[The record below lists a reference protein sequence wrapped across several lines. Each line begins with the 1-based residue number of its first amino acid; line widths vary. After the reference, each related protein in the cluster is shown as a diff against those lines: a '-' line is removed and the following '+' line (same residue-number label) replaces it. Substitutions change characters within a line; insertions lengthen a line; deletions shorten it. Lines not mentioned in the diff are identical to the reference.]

1 MNKKEKNKSKPR
13 IPGSRQLMKACHF
26 YKSFPGLSGK
36 HTPNSPAGRVCK
48 DQLPG
53 RPGSQAGIPHPHP
66 MLLHNQPQAEQT
78 QDYSPGHNGPS
89 DQGRALQTF
98 HSAFPGMEFHRPPL
112 HHIRIMSFPH
122 TPVLTSASQ
131 HMVPPCRGGRHKT
144 EKVTA
149 KHRQHYLTQMTSN
162 CPGAGHSHTPQLR
175 QQKPDFKKIQFGVT
189 AQPSWSSLWLLLEDR
204 IWGE

>member
-1 MNKKEKNKSKPR
+1 MPFLEVFPGSLWKTHTQKPSRTCVERSAAWKPR
-13 IPGSRQLMKACHF
+13 
-26 YKSFPGLSGK
+26 FPGW
-36 HTPNSPAGRVCK
+36 
-48 DQLPG
+48 
-53 RPGSQAGIPHPHP
+53 HPTSTP
-66 MLLHNQPQAEQT
+66 MLLHSQPQAEQT

-98 HSAFPGMEFHRPPL
+98 HSALPGMEFHPPPL
-112 HHIRIMSFPH
+112 HHIRSTSFPH

-162 CPGAGHSHTPQLR
+162 CPGVGHSHTPQLR
-175 QQKPDFKKIQFGVT
+175 QHKPDFKKIQFGVT
-189 AQPSWSSLWLLLEDR
+189 ARPSWSSLWLLLEDR

>member
-53 RPGSQAGIPHPHP
+53 RPGSQAGIPHP
-66 MLLHNQPQAEQT
+66 EQT

-89 DQGRALQTF
+89 DQGCALQTF

-204 IWGE
+204 I